1 MSCLKGFDLDVIYP
15 LHFLTNKILMQ
26 PRNSFGVYACFQEPG
41 FFEAMNMNM
50 GMTADTSMSP
60 VSDQSL
66 MTFLEQEAHQLIDC
80 QAGRICINNLQGVSC
95 CLFFC
100 HLVLEKCCQCR
111 KICSNILILNL
122 MQVYLNT
129 IYFSDSGQAAAAAAT
144 EPSVEDVGEQEASS
158 RWLPPAWSGRSAGA
172 ERQPRERGHDPGA
185 GDDDEALPQ

>member
-26 PRNSFGVYACFQEPG
+26 PRNSFGVYACFQEHG

-100 HLVLEKCCQCR
+100 HLVLEKFC
-111 KICSNILILNL
+111 
-122 MQVYLNT
+122 
-129 IYFSDSGQAAAAAAT
+129 
-144 EPSVEDVGEQEASS
+144 
-158 RWLPPAWSGRSAGA
+158 
-172 ERQPRERGHDPGA
+172 
-185 GDDDEALPQ
+185 